1 MTHTS
6 ALGLPWARPLRRA
19 DLRLTPDDGHRYELV
34 DGTLLLTPSCTVGH
48 QHVLGE
54 LSLMLRRLCPEGW
67 VALPGPV
74 EVPLTDSTVLAPD
87 VVVAVKPT
95 ARGDD
100 LGVPLLAVEV
110 LDETTRDFD
119 LELKRGCYQDAG
131 CPSYW
136 VVDPYAPSI
145 VAWELRHGAYAEVG
159 RASGEDAL
167 SLTQPFPITVVP
179 ARLLD

>member
-1 MTHTS
+1 MTHAS

-34 DGTLLLTPSCTVGH
+34 DGSLLLTPSCTLRH

-54 LSLMLRRLCPEGW
+54 LLFMLYRLCPDGW
-67 VALPGPV
+67 LALPGPV
-74 EVPLTDSTVLAPD
+74 EVPLSDSTVLAPD
-87 VVVAVKPT
+87 IVVAVEP
-95 ARGDD
+95 ASRGDD

-136 VVDPYAPSI
+136 VVDPYEPTI
-145 VAWELRHGAYAEVG
+145 VAWRLRDGAYVEVG
-159 RASGEDAL
+159 RASGEEAL
-167 SLTQPFPITVVP
+167 SLIQPFPVTVVP